1 MVRAV
6 SHHGRSAEIRQC
18 SHVSAAG
25 SGIGMSIGDGSF
37 LNKVVEPSAL
47 IAAACLLV
55 VPVPGE

>member
-18 SHVSAAG
+18 SRVSEAG
-25 SGIGMSIGDGSF
+25 SEIDMSIGDSSF
-37 LNKVVEPSAL
+37 LERVVEPSAL